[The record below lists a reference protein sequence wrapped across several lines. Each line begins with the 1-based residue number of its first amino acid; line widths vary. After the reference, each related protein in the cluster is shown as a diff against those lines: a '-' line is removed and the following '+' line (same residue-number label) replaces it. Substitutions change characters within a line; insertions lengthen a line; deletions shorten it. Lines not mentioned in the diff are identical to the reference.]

1 MGASVVPAGTCFI
14 LVKCDVAKFL
24 SFFVQQTKSAIIR
37 QSIESS
43 TSFESS
49 LHIEHEYQT
58 GKVFRAKLQ
67 ALF

>member
-1 MGASVVPAGTCFI
+1 MVAICESFFI
-14 LVKCDVAKFL
+14 LVKCDGERFL
-24 SFFVQQTKSAIIR
+24 SFFVLQMKSAIIR
-37 QSIESS
+37 QSIESG

-49 LHIEHEYQT
+49 LHVEHEYQT